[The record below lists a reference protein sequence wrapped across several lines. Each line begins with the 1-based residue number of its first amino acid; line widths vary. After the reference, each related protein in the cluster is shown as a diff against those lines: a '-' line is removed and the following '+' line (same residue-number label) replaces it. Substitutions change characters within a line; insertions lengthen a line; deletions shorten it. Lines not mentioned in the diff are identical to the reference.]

1 MLSTRDLL
9 RPEVGDDSLQTSSAD
24 VVFRLQTSSFGL
36 YDKRWDRT
44 RRRGRARTSE
54 LEETRKTR
62 RSRRSDVPHGAPAV
76 KASKTAAATTTT
88 WCGEQAATRVVG
100 CRYVRVGGGAC
111 GACDRVKRFWR
122 KTALGYIATSF
133 YILFDDSTGSRLG
146 LASIEAR
153 SRMGIDLTHF

>member
-62 RSRRSDVPHGAPAV
+62 RSRRSDVPHGAAAV
-76 KASKTAAATTTT
+76 KASKTAAATATT
-88 WCGEQAATRVVG
+88 WWGEQAATAWSGVG
-100 CRYVRVGGGAC
+100 MCESAGERAGREHSEGVLEE
-111 GACDRVKRFWR
+111 DN
-122 KTALGYIATSF
+122 TS
-133 YILFDDSTGSRLG
+133 
-146 LASIEAR
+146 
-153 SRMGIDLTHF
+153 